1 MNFYLGISA
10 SQITL
15 VKTFLLAPYI
25 HIVLEAWWEVF
36 FKFHNYLSRINEN
49 ILVNSY
55 EERYIR
61 HYGKLSRQTH
71 FIWAVYFT
79 M

>member
-15 VKTFLLAPYI
+15 IKTFLLAPYI
-25 HIVLEAWWEVF
+25 HIVLEAWWAIF
-36 FKFHNYLSRINEN
+36 FKFHNYLSRVNEN

-55 EERYIR
+55 D
-61 HYGKLSRQTH
+61 
-71 FIWAVYFT
+71 
-79 M
+79 